1 MVRNIIARTSCLMSS
16 NRLRSS
22 GACAITKLLQKL
34 KTHFRCWP
42 SFSSA
47 RQRLTRALVRNLRQI
62 NLKVV
67 KRVQLDSH
75 NLRPKRNLLVHK
87 ERNKRLRR
95 QTKQQQQLSK
105 KRRKKLSRKHSQRR
119 KDSLNDSLAE
129 TVTKTNQ
136 RPSLLQKTSQSQE
149 LSQEEQT
156 KMLKWLQLLQLP

>member
-1 MVRNIIARTSCLMSS
+1 MLKTRRSSSSTTTKMVRSIIARTSCLMSS

-75 NLRPKRNLLVHK
+75 NLRPKHNLLVHK

-95 QTKQQQQLSK
+95 QTKQQQLSK
-105 KRRKKLSRKHSQRR
+105 KRRKKLSRKRSQRR
-119 KDSLNDSLAE
+119 KASLNDSLAE

-136 RPSLLQKTSQSQE
+136 RPSLLQKTSQSQ
-149 LSQEEQT
+149 
-156 KMLKWLQLLQLP
+156 